1 MMRPTNVLELV
12 DVYSSYGESD
22 VLRGVNLQIGV
33 GEIVALLGR
42 NGMGKSTT
50 IRSICG
56 MLNPH
61 KGQIYFNGINVCGMP
76 SFKIARMGV
85 GLVPEGRRIFANLT
99 VKENLIGASRKGYW
113 DLTRISKLF
122 PVFEDRLS
130 QMSSTLSGGE
140 QQMLAIGRALMT
152 NPSLILLDEATEGLS
167 PVVSKKILDV
177 LAAIS
182 KEGIS
187 ILVVDKLSKNLKNLS
202 NFGYVMERGATKWS
216 GNLSSIPD
224 VVVRKFLGV

>member
-1 MMRPTNVLELV
+1 MRPSKVLELV

-22 VLRGVNLQIGV
+22 VLRGVNLEIGE

-50 IRSICG
+50 VKSICG
-56 MLNPH
+56 ILNPH
-61 KGQIYFNGINVCGMP
+61 KGQIYFNGVNIDGMP

-99 VKENLIGASRKGYW
+99 VKENLTGSSRKGYW
-113 DLTRISKLF
+113 DLSRILKLF
-122 PVFEDRLS
+122 PVFEERLS

-167 PVVSKKILDV
+167 PVVSETIWGV
-177 LAAIS
+177 LGTIS
-182 KEGIS
+182 NEGIS
-187 ILVVDKLSKNLKNLS
+187 ILIVDKLSKNLQNLS
-202 NFGYVMERGATKWS
+202 NFGYIMERGTTTWS
-216 GNLSSIPD
+216 GNLSNISGT
-224 VVVRKFLGV
+224 VVRKLLGV